1 MYVSHS
7 VGGICCGSTT
17 QNERIGM
24 IVTAHLVSACLC
36 ASVVNQCGTACIQI
50 P

>member
-1 MYVSHS
+1 MSAG

-17 QNERIGM
+17 QNERIRLM
-24 IVTAHLVSACLC
+24 LTAHLVGACLC
-36 ASVVNQCGTACIQI
+36 ASIVNQCGTVCFQI